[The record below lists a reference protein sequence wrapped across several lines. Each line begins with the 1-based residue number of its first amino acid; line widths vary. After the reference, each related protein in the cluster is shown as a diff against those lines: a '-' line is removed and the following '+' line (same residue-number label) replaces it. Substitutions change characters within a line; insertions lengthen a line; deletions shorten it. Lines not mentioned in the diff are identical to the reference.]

1 MNMSSNAE
9 VSIPVTTLQYREIS
23 AGVLGDGELI
33 LGGLQ
38 NNIEFSARR
47 NDLQLTHTEFADRI
61 AQERAEA
68 ICEMEQK
75 LRVEYER
82 KLVAARAP
90 IATAVA
96 KFNEER
102 DKYFGQVEAEIVQL
116 SLAIAAKILHRE
128 AQVDQMLVASLVR
141 VAMENMRE
149 GSNVTVRVGAGK
161 GESWKRY
168 FAGVSAATRVEVVE
182 DAELN
187 EQDCMVETELGS
199 ANFSLEKQLKE
210 VEQGFF
216 DLLAVRPG
224 SK

>member
-1 MNMSSNAE
+1 MSSNAE
-9 VSIPVTTLQYREIS
+9 FSIPVTTLQYREIS
-23 AGVLGDGELI
+23 AGALRDGDPL
-33 LGGLQ
+33 LAGLQ
-38 NNIEFSARR
+38 SDVEFGARR
-47 NDLQLTHTEFADRI
+47 QDLQLTHAEFAERI

-68 ICEMEQK
+68 ISEMEQK

-82 KLVAARAP
+82 KLLAARAP

-96 KFNEER
+96 KFEEER
-102 DKYFGQVEAEIVQL
+102 DKYFSRVEAEIVQL

-149 GSNVTVRVGAGK
+149 GSNVTIRVGPSK
-161 GESWKRY
+161 GETWKRY
-168 FAGVSAATRVEVVE
+168 FAGVSGATRVGVVE

-187 EQDCMVETELGS
+187 DQDCIVETELGS
-199 ANFSLEKQLKE
+199 ANFSLQKQLKE

-216 DLLAVRPG
+216 DLLAVRPA
-224 SK
+224 SE

>member
-1 MNMSSNAE
+1 MSTNAE
-9 VSIPVTTLQYREIS
+9 CSIPVTTLQYREIS
-23 AGVLGDGELI
+23 AGGLRDGDPL
-33 LGGLQ
+33 LTGLQ
-38 NNIEFSARR
+38 SDLEFGARR
-47 NDLQLTHTEFADRI
+47 TDLQLTHAEFAERI
-61 AQERAEA
+61 ARERAEA

-82 KLVAARAP
+82 KLLAARTP

-96 KFNEER
+96 KFEEER

-149 GSNVTVRVGAGK
+149 GSNVTIRVGPSQ

-168 FAGVSAATRVEVVE
+168 FASASGVTRVEVVE

-187 EQDCMVETELGS
+187 DQDCIVETELGS

-216 DLLAVRPG
+216 DLLAVRPA
-224 SK
+224 SA

>member
-1 MNMSSNAE
+1 MSSNAE

-23 AGVLGDGELI
+23 AGVTGDGAPL
-33 LGGLQ
+33 LSGLQ
-38 NNIEFSARR
+38 NDLEFGARR
-47 NDLQLTHTEFADRI
+47 NDLQLTHAEFAERI

-82 KLVAARAP
+82 KLLAARAP
-90 IATAVA
+90 IAAAVA
-96 KFNEER
+96 KFDEER
-102 DKYFGQVEAEIVQL
+102 DKYFSRVEAEIVQL

-149 GSNVTVRVGAGK
+149 GSNVTIRVAPSK

-168 FAGVSAATRVEVVE
+168 FAGVTGATRVEVVE

-187 EQDCMVETELGS
+187 EQDCIVETELGS

-216 DLLAVRPG
+216 DLLAVRPA
-224 SK
+224 SA

>member
-1 MNMSSNAE
+1 MSSNAE
-9 VSIPVTTLQYREIS
+9 FSIPVTTLQYREIS
-23 AGVLGDGELI
+23 ADGMLGDGDAL
-33 LGGLQ
+33 LGGIQSDL
-38 NNIEFSARR
+38 EFGARR
-47 NDLQLTHTEFADRI
+47 KDLQLTHAEFADRI
-61 AQERAEA
+61 ARERAEA

-82 KLVAARAP
+82 KLLAARAP
-90 IATAVA
+90 IAAAVA
-96 KFNEER
+96 RFEEER
-102 DKYFGQVEAEIVQL
+102 NKYFGRVEAEIVQL

-149 GSNVTVRVGAGK
+149 GSNVTIRVGLGK

-168 FAGVSAATRVEVVE
+168 FAGVSGATHVEVVE

-187 EQDCMVETELGS
+187 DQDCIAETELGS

-216 DLLAVRPG
+216 DLLAVRPAG
-224 SK
+224 A

>member
-1 MNMSSNAE
+1 MNMSTNAE
-9 VSIPVTTLQYREIS
+9 CSIPVTTLQYREIS
-23 AGVLGDGELI
+23 AGGLRDGDPL
-33 LGGLQ
+33 LTGLQ
-38 NNIEFSARR
+38 SDLEFGARR
-47 NDLQLTHTEFADRI
+47 TDLQLTHAEFAERI
-61 AQERAEA
+61 ARERAEA

-82 KLVAARAP
+82 KLLAARTP

-96 KFNEER
+96 KFEEER

-149 GSNVTVRVGAGK
+149 GSNVTIRIAPNK

-168 FAGVSAATRVEVVE
+168 FASVSCATRVEVVE

-187 EQDCMVETELGS
+187 DQDCIVETELGS

-216 DLLAVRPG
+216 DLLAVRPT
-224 SK
+224 SA

>member
-1 MNMSSNAE
+1 MSTNAE
-9 VSIPVTTLQYREIS
+9 CSIPVTTLQYREIS
-23 AGVLGDGELI
+23 AGGLRDGDPL
-33 LGGLQ
+33 LTGLQ
-38 NNIEFSARR
+38 SDLEFGARR
-47 NDLQLTHTEFADRI
+47 TDLQLTHAEFAERI
-61 AQERAEA
+61 ARERAEA

-82 KLVAARAP
+82 KLLAARTP

-96 KFNEER
+96 KFEEER

-149 GSNVTVRVGAGK
+149 GSNVTIRIAPNK
-161 GESWKRY
+161 CESWKRY
-168 FAGVSAATRVEVVE
+168 FASVSCATRVEVVE

-187 EQDCMVETELGS
+187 DQDCIVETELGS

-216 DLLAVRPG
+216 DLLAVRPT
-224 SK
+224 SA

>member
-1 MNMSSNAE
+1 MSSNADF
-9 VSIPVTTLQYREIS
+9 SIPVTTLQYREIS
-23 AGVLGDGELI
+23 AGALRDGDPL
-33 LGGLQ
+33 LTGLQ
-38 NNIEFSARR
+38 GDHEFGARR
-47 NDLQLTHTEFADRI
+47 QDLQLTHAELAERI

-75 LRVEYER
+75 LRAEYER
-82 KLVAARAP
+82 KLLAARAP

-96 KFNEER
+96 EFEEER
-102 DKYFGQVEAEIVQL
+102 DKYFSRVEAEIVQL

-149 GSNVTVRVGAGK
+149 GSNVTIRVGTSK

-168 FAGVSAATRVEVVE
+168 FASVSGGTRVAVVE

-187 EQDCMVETELGS
+187 NQDCIVETELGS
-199 ANFSLEKQLKE
+199 ANFSLQKQLKE

-216 DLLAVRPG
+216 DLLAVRPA
-224 SK
+224 SE